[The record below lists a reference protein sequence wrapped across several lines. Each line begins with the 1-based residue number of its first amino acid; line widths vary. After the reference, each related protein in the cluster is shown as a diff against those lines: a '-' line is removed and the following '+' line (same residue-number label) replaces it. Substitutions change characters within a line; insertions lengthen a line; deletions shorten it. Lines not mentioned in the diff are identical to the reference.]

1 MFLLLL
7 HKNLLM
13 AVMTSGVRTPT
24 TRPVST
30 TACWVFSWFSCIK
43 SDLQAKYDY
52 DDVIDFEIA
61 GLQCAT
67 ELNCVLKSDC
77 FTHML
82 SYSRRASEL
91 PCCS

>member
-7 HKNLLM
+7 HMNLLM

-43 SDLQAKYDY
+43 SDLQAKYDIY
-52 DDVIDFEIA
+52 YDDDVIDFEIA
-61 GLQCAT
+61 GLLTGKAACH
-67 ELNCVLKSDC
+67 EI
-77 FTHML
+77 
-82 SYSRRASEL
+82 
-91 PCCS
+91 